1 MIDQSRR
8 ICEAA
13 RNPIKLSFSN
23 LDYEVQTLDT
33 GKDGKSN
40 GTTQKRIIKDV
51 SGYAMPG
58 QTLFIMGA
66 SGAGKTTLL
75 NILSGRI
82 SDKDGNKLSG
92 SITVNDTMK
101 CDDENFGLISGYVM
115 QDDILFQ
122 HFTPREALH
131 FAANMKLG

>member
-1 MIDQSRR
+1 
-8 ICEAA
+8 
-13 RNPIKLSFSN
+13 
-23 LDYEVQTLDT
+23 
-33 GKDGKSN
+33 
-40 GTTQKRIIKDV
+40 
-51 SGYAMPG
+51 MPG